1 LLNKL
6 NQTAVQC
13 AQLRNLNLILMPV
26 FDDKLIDYDKNNSE
40 KEASNAAFDGGSP
53 NPYSVLAAR
62 KLDRYPD
69 WTGGARTCGT

>member
-1 LLNKL
+1 
-6 NQTAVQC
+6 
-13 AQLRNLNLILMPV
+13 MPA